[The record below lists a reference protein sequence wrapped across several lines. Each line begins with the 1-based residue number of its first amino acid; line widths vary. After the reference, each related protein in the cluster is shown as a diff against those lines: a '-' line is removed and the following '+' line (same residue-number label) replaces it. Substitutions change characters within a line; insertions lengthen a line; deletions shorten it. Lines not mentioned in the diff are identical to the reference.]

1 MDMCPFKFK
10 FIIIIIIIIITII
23 NTVILYQW
31 IPFWISPNSLP
42 TEHHPPRHL
51 SHG

>member
-10 FIIIIIIIIITII
+10 FIIIIIIIITII

-31 IPFWISPNSLP
+31 IPF
-42 TEHHPPRHL
+42 
-51 SHG
+51 